1 MLSVHLFI
9 SFCFLFWMMYFS
21 SDVCCQGHPAT
32 ELLLWT
38 WKLPLVLLV
47 LLQGQVQ
54 ATAGAQTLTASAC
67 TGIYSSKLF
76 QLM

>member
-9 SFCFLFWMMYFS
+9 SFCFLLWMMYFS

-54 ATAGAQTLTASAC
+54 ATAGALKPSPQVLAQVSIAVNC
-67 TGIYSSKLF
+67 FS
-76 QLM
+76 